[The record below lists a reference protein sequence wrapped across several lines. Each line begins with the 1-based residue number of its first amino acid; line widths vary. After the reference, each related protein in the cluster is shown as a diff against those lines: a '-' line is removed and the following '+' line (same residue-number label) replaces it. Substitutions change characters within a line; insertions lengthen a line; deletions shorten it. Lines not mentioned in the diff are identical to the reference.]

1 MCSEEVILMGNLRT
15 LVGGR
20 QCELVPLVFVL
31 VVVGRD
37 IHWWS
42 YLVYMV
48 YLR

>member
-1 MCSEEVILMGNLRT
+1 MCSEEVMLVGKLRNLY
-15 LVGGR
+15 GGR
-20 QCELVPLVFVL
+20 QCELSPLVFVL